1 MKIGL
6 CIKVALSGVRGTYLL
21 SLLRITFSNKALF
34 IFTQKIN
41 IKKLNP
47 NNAVDIVDQQ
57 NYSSIISSAH
67 ILLWI
72 EIKVVIIKTKN
83 GIMCLRLKKNEVE

>member
-1 MKIGL
+1 M
-6 CIKVALSGVRGTYLL
+6 KVALSVVRGTISYRFCE
-21 SLLRITFSNKALF
+21 SRFQKKALF